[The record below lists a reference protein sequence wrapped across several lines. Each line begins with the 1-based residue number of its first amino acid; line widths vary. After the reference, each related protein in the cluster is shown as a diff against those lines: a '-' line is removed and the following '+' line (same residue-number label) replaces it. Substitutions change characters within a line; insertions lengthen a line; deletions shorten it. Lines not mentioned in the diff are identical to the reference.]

1 MNGLESERNLLAK
14 KSNNLNGTI
23 AISGDK
29 SISHRA
35 IMISMLAEGKTN
47 IYNFL
52 ESEDTLITI
61 NVARQLGINI
71 NQHSNYF
78 EVEGNGLNG
87 IQQPNESLYFGNSGT
102 SMRLFMG
109 ILSAQNFPSI
119 LTGDESLSNRP
130 MERVAEPLRKMG
142 ANINMENDKAPISIY
157 PAKKLMGVEH
167 VLDIPS
173 AQVKSAILLAA
184 LYVNS
189 RTVVVSESITRN
201 HTELMLQYFKYPIKY
216 NDKKIEL
223 NTGKLKSIDKLE
235 IPCDFSSAA
244 FLILATILAKN
255 SHIILENVGLNPTR
269 IGFLKILEMMGAN
282 IKTNIDQNQ
291 FEPSGTIEIKS
302 SQLHGIDVPKYLI
315 PLSIDELPLVFLAA
329 ACAKGITTVKNANE
343 LRLKESDRIK
353 SMKTILTAFS
363 INVVEHNDGLTIEG
377 GRIKGGEINSFGDHR
392 IAMTALI
399 ASVCSEDDV
408 LVKNTKNIDTSFPD
422 FVAVMNKIGLNI
434 QPLEN

>member
-223 NTGKLKSIDKLE
+223 NTGKLRSIDKLE

-255 SHIILENVGLNPTR
+255 SHIVLENVGLNPTR

>member
-189 RTVVVSESITRN
+189 KTVVVSESITRN

-223 NTGKLKSIDKLE
+223 NTGKLKSIDKL
-235 IPCDFSSAA
+235 
-244 FLILATILAKN
+244 
-255 SHIILENVGLNPTR
+255 
-269 IGFLKILEMMGAN
+269 
-282 IKTNIDQNQ
+282 
-291 FEPSGTIEIKS
+291 
-302 SQLHGIDVPKYLI
+302 
-315 PLSIDELPLVFLAA
+315 
-329 ACAKGITTVKNANE
+329 
-343 LRLKESDRIK
+343 
-353 SMKTILTAFS
+353 
-363 INVVEHNDGLTIEG
+363 
-377 GRIKGGEINSFGDHR
+377 
-392 IAMTALI
+392 
-399 ASVCSEDDV
+399 
-408 LVKNTKNIDTSFPD
+408 
-422 FVAVMNKIGLNI
+422 
-434 QPLEN
+434 

>member
-189 RTVVVSESITRN
+189 KTVVVSESITRN

-223 NTGKLKSIDKLE
+223 NTGKLRSIDKLE

-255 SHIILENVGLNPTR
+255 SHIVLENVGLNQTR

>member
-1 MNGLESERNLLAK
+1 
-14 KSNNLNGTI
+14 
-23 AISGDK
+23 
-29 SISHRA
+29 
-35 IMISMLAEGKTN
+35 MLAEGKTN

-189 RTVVVSESITRN
+189 KTVVVSESITRN

-223 NTGKLKSIDKLE
+223 NTGKLRSIDKLE

-255 SHIILENVGLNPTR
+255 SHIVLENVGLNPTR

>member
-35 IMISMLAEGKTN
+35 IMVSMLAEGKTN

-189 RTVVVSESITRN
+189 KTVVVSESITRN

-223 NTGKLKSIDKLE
+223 NTGKLRSIDKLE

-255 SHIILENVGLNPTR
+255 SHIVLENVGLNPTR

>member
-353 SMKTILTAFS
+353 SMKTILTEFS

>member
-14 KSNNLNGTI
+14 KSNNLDGII
-23 AISGDK
+23 AIPGDK

-35 IMISMLAEGKTN
+35 IMISMLAEGKTK

-52 ESEDTLITI
+52 EAEDTLITI
-61 NVARQLGINI
+61 NVARQLGIEI
-71 NQHSNYF
+71 NQSSNFF
-78 EVEGNGLNG
+78 EVKGKGLNG
-87 IQQPNESLYFGNSGT
+87 IKQPNKDLYFGNSGT

-109 ILSAQNFPSI
+109 ILSTQNFPSI
-119 LTGDESLSNRP
+119 LTGDDSLSQRP
-130 MERVAEPLRKMG
+130 MERVAMPLRKMG
-142 ANINMENDKAPISIY
+142 AIINMENNQAPIFIH
-157 PAKKLMGVEH
+157 PAKEILGIEH
-167 VLDIPS
+167 VLDIAS

-184 LYVNS
+184 LYANPK
-189 RTVVVSESITRN
+189 TVIVSESVTRN
-201 HTELMLQYFKYPIKY
+201 HTELMLQYFKYPIQY
-216 NDKKIEL
+216 NDQKIEL
-223 NTGKLKSIDKLE
+223 STGKLSSIDKLE

-255 SHIILENVGLNPTR
+255 SHIVLKNIGLNPTR

-282 IKTNIDQNQ
+282 IKTTIDQNQ
-291 FEPSGTIEIKS
+291 FEPYGTIEIKS
-302 SQLHGIDVPKYLI
+302 SQLHGISVPRYLI

-329 ACAKGITTVKNANE
+329 ACAKGKTTVRNADE

-353 SMKTILTAFS
+353 SMKTTLTEFS

-377 GRIKGGEINSFGDHR
+377 GTITGGEIDSFGDHR
-392 IAMTALI
+392 VAMTALI

-422 FVAVMNKIGLNI
+422 FVAKMNKIGLNI
-434 QPLEN
+434 QPLED

>member
-189 RTVVVSESITRN
+189 KTVVVSESITRN

-223 NTGKLKSIDKLE
+223 NTGRLRSIDKLE

-255 SHIILENVGLNPTR
+255 SHIVLENVGLNPTR

-377 GRIKGGEINSFGDHR
+377 GRIIGGEINSFGDHR

>member
-189 RTVVVSESITRN
+189 KTVVVSESITRN

-216 NDKKIEL
+216 NDQKIEL
-223 NTGKLKSIDKLE
+223 NTGKLGSIDKLE

-255 SHIILENVGLNPTR
+255 SHIVLENVGLNPTR

-422 FVAVMNKIGLNI
+422 FIAVMNKIGLNI

>member
-189 RTVVVSESITRN
+189 KTVVVSESITRN

>member
-1 MNGLESERNLLAK
+1 MNGLESERSLIAK
-14 KSNNLNGTI
+14 KSNNINGCI
-23 AISGDK
+23 AIPGDK

-189 RTVVVSESITRN
+189 KTVVVSESITRN

-223 NTGKLKSIDKLE
+223 NTGKLRSIDKLE

-255 SHIILENVGLNPTR
+255 SHIVLKNIGLNPTR
-269 IGFLKILEMMGAN
+269 TGFLKILEMMGAD
-282 IKTNIDQNQ
+282 IKITIDQNQ
-291 FEPSGTIEIKS
+291 FEPYGTIEIKS
-302 SQLHGIDVPKYLI
+302 SQLHGINVPKYLI

-329 ACAKGITTVKNANE
+329 ACAKGKTTVRNADE

-353 SMKTILTAFS
+353 SMKITLTEFS
-363 INVVEHNDGLTIEG
+363 INVVEHKDGLTIEG
-377 GRIKGGEINSFGDHR
+377 GTITGGEIDSFGDHR

-399 ASVCSEDDV
+399 ASVCSKDDV
-408 LVKNTKNIDTSFPD
+408 LVKNTKNIDTSFPN
-422 FVAVMNKIGLNI
+422 FVEIMNSAGLNI
-434 QPLEN
+434 QALEN

>member
-1 MNGLESERNLLAK
+1 MNGLESERSLIAK
-14 KSNNLNGTI
+14 KSNNINGCI
-23 AISGDK
+23 AIPGDK

-189 RTVVVSESITRN
+189 KTVVVSESITRN

-255 SHIILENVGLNPTR
+255 SHIVLENVGLNPTR

-399 ASVCSEDDV
+399 ASVCSEDEI
-408 LVKNTKNIDTSFPD
+408 LVKNTKNIDTSFPN
-422 FVAVMNKIGLNI
+422 FVEIMNSAGLNI
-434 QPLEN
+434 QSLDN

>member
-14 KSNNLNGTI
+14 KSNNLDGII
-23 AISGDK
+23 AIPGDK

-35 IMISMLAEGKTN
+35 IMISMLAEGKTK

-52 ESEDTLITI
+52 EAEDTLITI
-61 NVARQLGINI
+61 NVARQLGIEI
-71 NQHSNYF
+71 NQSSNFF
-78 EVEGNGLNG
+78 EVQGKGLNG
-87 IQQPNESLYFGNSGT
+87 IKQPDKDLYFGNSGT

-109 ILSAQNFPSI
+109 ILSTQNFPSI
-119 LTGDESLSNRP
+119 LTGDDSLSQRP
-130 MERVAEPLRKMG
+130 MERVAMPLRKMG
-142 ANINMENDKAPISIY
+142 AIINMENNQAPIFIH
-157 PAKKLMGVEH
+157 PAKEILGIKH
-167 VLDIPS
+167 VLDIAS

-184 LYVNS
+184 LYANPK
-189 RTVVVSESITRN
+189 TVIVSESVTRN
-201 HTELMLQYFKYPIKY
+201 HTELMLQYFKYPIQY
-216 NDKKIEL
+216 NHQKIEL
-223 NTGKLKSIDKLE
+223 NTGKLSSIDKLE

-255 SHIILENVGLNPTR
+255 SRIVLENIGLNPTR
-269 IGFLKILEMMGAN
+269 IGFLKILEMMGAD
-282 IKTNIDQNQ
+282 IKATIDQNQ

-302 SQLHGIDVPKYLI
+302 SQLHGINVPKYLI

-329 ACAKGITTVKNANE
+329 ACAKGKTTVRNADE

-353 SMKTILTAFS
+353 SMKTTLTEFS
-363 INVVEHNDGLTIEG
+363 INVIEHNDGLTIEG
-377 GRIKGGEINSFGDHR
+377 GTITGGEIDSFGDHR
-392 IAMTALI
+392 VAMTTLI

-434 QPLEN
+434 QTLEN

>member
-189 RTVVVSESITRN
+189 KTVVVSESITRN

-255 SHIILENVGLNPTR
+255 SHIVLENVGLNPTR

-422 FVAVMNKIGLNI
+422 FIAVMNKIGLNI

>member
-1 MNGLESERNLLAK
+1 MNGLESERSLIAK
-14 KSNNLNGTI
+14 KSNNINGCI
-23 AISGDK
+23 AIPGDK

-87 IQQPNESLYFGNSGT
+87 IQQPNGGLYFGNSGT

-189 RTVVVSESITRN
+189 KTVVVSESITRN

-223 NTGKLKSIDKLE
+223 NTGKLRSIDKLE

-255 SHIILENVGLNPTR
+255 SHIVLENVGLNPTR

-399 ASVCSEDDV
+399 ASVCSEDEI
-408 LVKNTKNIDTSFPD
+408 LVKNTKNIDTSFPN
-422 FVAVMNKIGLNI
+422 FVEIMNSAGLNL
-434 QPLEN
+434 QPLDN

>member
-184 LYVNS
+184 LYINS
-189 RTVVVSESITRN
+189 KTVVVSESITRN

-223 NTGKLKSIDKLE
+223 NAGKLESIDKLD
-235 IPCDFSSAA
+235 IPSDFSSAA

-255 SHIILENVGLNPTR
+255 SHIVLENVGLNPTR

-282 IKTNIDQNQ
+282 IKTKIDQNQ

-353 SMKTILTAFS
+353 SMKTILTEFS

-377 GRIKGGEINSFGDHR
+377 GRIIGGEINSFGDHR

>member
-189 RTVVVSESITRN
+189 KTVVVSESITRN

-223 NTGKLKSIDKLE
+223 NTGKLRSIDKLE

-255 SHIILENVGLNPTR
+255 SHIILENIGLNSTR
-269 IGFLKILEMMGAN
+269 IGFLKILEMMGAD
-282 IKTNIDQNQ
+282 IKITIDHNQ
-291 FEPSGTIEIKS
+291 FEPYGTIEIKS
-302 SQLHGIDVPKYLI
+302 SQLHGINVPKYLI

-329 ACAKGITTVKNANE
+329 ACAKGKTTVRNADE

-353 SMKTILTAFS
+353 SMKITLNEFS
-363 INVVEHNDGLTIEG
+363 INVDEHSDGLTIEG
-377 GRIKGGEINSFGDHR
+377 GTITGGEIDSFGDHR

-399 ASVCSEDDV
+399 ASVCSEDEI
-408 LVKNTKNIDTSFPD
+408 LVKNTKNIDTSFPN
-422 FVAVMNKIGLNI
+422 FVEIMNSAGLNL
-434 QPLEN
+434 QPLDN

>member
-189 RTVVVSESITRN
+189 KTVVVSESITRN

-223 NTGKLKSIDKLE
+223 NTGKLRSIDKLE

-255 SHIILENVGLNPTR
+255 SHIVLENVGLNPTR

>member
-1 MNGLESERNLLAK
+1 MNGLESERSLIAK
-14 KSNNLNGTI
+14 KSNNINGCI
-23 AISGDK
+23 AIPGDK

-189 RTVVVSESITRN
+189 KTVVVSESITRN

-223 NTGKLKSIDKLE
+223 NTGKLRSIDKLE

-255 SHIILENVGLNPTR
+255 SHIVLENVGLNPTR

-353 SMKTILTAFS
+353 SMKTILTEFS

-422 FVAVMNKIGLNI
+422 FVAKMNKIGLNI
-434 QPLEN
+434 QPLED

>member
-223 NTGKLKSIDKLE
+223 NTGKLRSIDKLE

-255 SHIILENVGLNPTR
+255 SHIVLENVGLNPTR

-353 SMKTILTAFS
+353 SMKTILTKFS

>member
-255 SHIILENVGLNPTR
+255 SHIVLKNIGLNPTR
-269 IGFLKILEMMGAN
+269 TGFLKILEMMGAD
-282 IKTNIDQNQ
+282 IKVTTHQNQ

-302 SQLHGIDVPKYLI
+302 SQLHGINVPKYLI

-329 ACAKGITTVKNANE
+329 ACAKGKTTVRNADE

-353 SMKTILTAFS
+353 SMKATLTEFS

-377 GRIKGGEINSFGDHR
+377 GTITGGEIDSFGDHR

-399 ASVCSEDDV
+399 ASVCSKDDV
-408 LVKNTKNIDTSFPD
+408 LVKNTKNIDTSFPN
-422 FVAVMNKIGLNI
+422 FVEVMNSAGLDI
-434 QPLEN
+434 QYIR

>member
-14 KSNNLNGTI
+14 KSNNLDGII
-23 AISGDK
+23 AIPGDK

-35 IMISMLAEGKTN
+35 IMISMLAEGKTK

-52 ESEDTLITI
+52 EAEDTLITI
-61 NVARQLGINI
+61 NVARQLGIEI
-71 NQHSNYF
+71 NQSSNFF
-78 EVEGNGLNG
+78 EVQGKGLNG
-87 IQQPNESLYFGNSGT
+87 IKQPDKDLYFGNSGT

-109 ILSAQNFPSI
+109 ILSTQNFPSI
-119 LTGDESLSNRP
+119 LTGDDSLSERP
-130 MERVAEPLRKMG
+130 MERVAVPLRKMG
-142 ANINMENDKAPISIY
+142 AIINMENNQAPIFIH
-157 PAKKLMGVEH
+157 PAKEILGIEH
-167 VLDIPS
+167 VLDIAS

-184 LYVNS
+184 LYANPK
-189 RTVVVSESITRN
+189 TVIVSESVTRN
-201 HTELMLQYFKYPIKY
+201 HTELMLQYFKYPIQY
-216 NDKKIEL
+216 NDQKIEL
-223 NTGKLKSIDKLE
+223 STGKLSSINTLE

-255 SHIILENVGLNPTR
+255 SHIVLENVGLNPTR

-377 GRIKGGEINSFGDHR
+377 GRI
-392 IAMTALI
+392 
-399 ASVCSEDDV
+399 
-408 LVKNTKNIDTSFPD
+408 
-422 FVAVMNKIGLNI
+422 
-434 QPLEN
+434 

>member
-189 RTVVVSESITRN
+189 KTVVVSESITRN

-255 SHIILENVGLNPTR
+255 SHIVLENVGLNPTR